1 MTTKQQHNPLNIDF
15 FFLDSGAE
23 DLHDIVVT
31 LSDNNQN
38 KFVEVTLDQSEGWML
53 VNQLKGIAYAIQ
65 REMVERQGCYPR

>member
-1 MTTKQQHNPLNIDF
+1 MTAKPLNIDM

-31 LSDNNQN
+31 LSDRKKE

-53 VNQLKGIAYAIQ
+53 IEQLKEFVYSIQ
-65 REMVERQGCYPR
+65 KEMKERQGCYPR